1 MNLESSKSTKGLAI
15 YDLFGYHA
23 SRASVS
29 AAILDF
35 EKCSRVN
42 SIYPT
47 DYVYGI
53 SRTSKSVEKKTISI
67 KSGFSLKITFGCLTN
82 RVGLPPH
89 NTPFPGLLI
98 KSIGAAFYD
107 RMPFLTSTT
116 CVGCSIKVYQ
126 IVLNKIF
133 WPEINKYKLY
143 TFLCTIPTQ
152 NSNINLCCKTTL

>member
-82 RVGLPPH
+82 NVFGLVSH
-89 NTPFPGLLI
+89 VSLCGDEISQFI
-98 KSIGAAFYD
+98 SH
-107 RMPFLTSTT
+107 LTEYY
-116 CVGCSIKVYQ
+116 IRKKNN
-126 IVLNKIF
+126 IVFKGI
-133 WPEINKYKLY
+133 
-143 TFLCTIPTQ
+143 
-152 NSNINLCCKTTL
+152 

>member
-67 KSGFSLKITFGCLTN
+67 KSGFSLKITFGCLTIWSAVSFKSPKSAYN
-82 RVGLPPH
+82 CACTFRNSVWTFMKNMCTFTIVRALLPIVRAFLPIVRA
-89 NTPFPGLLI
+89 LLE
-98 KSIGAAFYD
+98 K
-107 RMPFLTSTT
+107 
-116 CVGCSIKVYQ
+116 
-126 IVLNKIF
+126 
-133 WPEINKYKLY
+133 
-143 TFLCTIPTQ
+143 CTHIRTYET
-152 NSNINLCCKTTL
+152 NGTA